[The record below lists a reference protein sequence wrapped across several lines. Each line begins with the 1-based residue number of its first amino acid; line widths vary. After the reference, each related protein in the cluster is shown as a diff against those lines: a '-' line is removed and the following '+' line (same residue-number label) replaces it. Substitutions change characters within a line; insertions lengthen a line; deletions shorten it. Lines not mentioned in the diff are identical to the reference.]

1 MAYKTAIGTGRSET
15 ANTSNNIAGKDK
27 IQSSMTFSIRMFSLL
42 IIVILA
48 TIFCDQTSKFWA
60 SYNLNMVKPVN
71 IFGDYLRVVLRHNFG
86 MIFGIPI
93 RVGIVYYI
101 FPIIGI
107 VVIFY
112 LAFRTK
118 VKFLII
124 AFGLIIGGALGN
136 LIDRI
141 RLGYVIDY
149 IDMGIKNARWP
160 TYNLADLAI
169 VIGLIMIIAREIF
182 KRPSSMPNI

>member
-1 MAYKTAIGTGRSET
+1 MAYKVAISTDRSET
-15 ANTSNNIAGKDK
+15 ANTANNITGKDK
-27 IQSSMTFSIRMFSLL
+27 VQSGMIFSIRMFFLL
-42 IIVILA
+42 IIVILI
-48 TIFCDQTSKFWA
+48 TVFCDQISKVWA

-71 IFGDYLRVVLRHNFG
+71 ILGDYLKVVLRHNYG
-86 MIFGIPI
+86 MIWGIPL
-93 RVGIVYYI
+93 RNSIVYYVL
-101 FPIIGI
+101 PVIGI
-107 VVIFY
+107 IVIFF
-112 LAFRTK
+112 LAFRAK

-124 AFGLIIGGALGN
+124 AYGLIIGGALGN
-136 LIDRI
+136 LIDRL

-182 KRPSSMPNI
+182 KPKVRSI